1 MTSQSVDG
9 HYGRTVTLDLCHP
22 CGAFWFDLNESLA
35 LTPGAVLRLF
45 VVIGER
51 RDDRRPPSESP
62 TCPRCRHRLARTFD
76 MQRATRFAYWRCPAE
91 HGRFITF
98 GEFLREKN
106 FVRPL
111 SAAEL
116 ADLRANVTMIHCSS
130 CAAPIDLERTSTCD
144 YCRAP
149 VSMLDAH
156 QVEKVVGQLQRAEA
170 DRRTV
175 DPTLPMRLLGDRLH
189 VNRLFSGFD
198 ASDAGHAPGIVE
210 TGLAALAE
218 FLAGSD

>member
-9 HYGRTVTLDLCHP
+9 HYGRTVALDLCHP
-22 CGAFWFDLNESLA
+22 CGAFWFDVNESLA

-130 CAAPIDLERTSTCD
+130 CGAPIDLERTSTCD
-144 YCRAP
+144 YYDCVRKVREFTGYAASLDACPPSSMRAP
-149 VSMLDAH
+149 TVSP
-156 QVEKVVGQLQRAEA
+156 
-170 DRRTV
+170 
-175 DPTLPMRLLGDRLH
+175 PTSTNWPG
-189 VNRLFSGFD
+189 SWGI
-198 ASDAGHAPGIVE
+198 GIVMSRCAP
-210 TGLAALAE
+210 T
-218 FLAGSD
+218 